1 MRWIY
6 LIIIILFAAATIIF
20 AFQNLEIVN
29 VSFLGFSAGVRMAIL
44 VFAVYVLGTVTGSSL
59 FALLRRSYE
68 GARRSPGASVSARP
82 QSDDTARG

>member
-6 LIIIILFAAATIIF
+6 LIIIILFAAATIVF

-29 VSFLGFSAGVRMAIL
+29 VSFLGFNVGVRMAIL

-68 GARRSPGASVSARP
+68 GVRRSPGASASARR
-82 QSDDTARG
+82 QSDDATRG